1 MALHLHGLVKKFY
14 FVSDES
20 IAKSSIDMHVK
31 CGAVDYAESAFLRMP
46 NPSLF
51 CWNSMISDYSKLY
64 SVDKAINYVSE
75 NA

>member
-1 MALHLHGLVKKFY
+1 
-14 FVSDES
+14 
-20 IAKSSIDMHVK
+20 MHVK